1 MRFTMRNT
9 SAAIAIALAASL
21 IAVQP
26 ATAQAPGDIQVDVKN
41 EGNSD
46 FFLTPVWFGFHNG
59 TFDFFDAGATAS
71 SSLEAIAEDGMTGGL
86 TADFT
91 AAPGIPGDIQ
101 GVVTGTD
108 MAPPPINP
116 GETGTAFVTPANPAG
131 YRYFSFASMVI
142 PSNDSFIGNDNP
154 LAYEVFDAAG
164 NLNANSGNSFT
175 IQVFGSQIWDSGTE
189 VNDEMGAA
197 FSALGGTSSDEGGTI
212 ALQGPTELD
221 DFLGTDTAAGTTIN
235 DLIGPNELLAT
246 ITISIV
252 PEPASA
258 SLIGLGLVGLCG
270 TVRRRRK

>member
-1 MRFTMRNT
+1 MRFSKVSVR
-9 SAAIAIALAASL
+9 AAIAAVCMAGLLSAANL
-21 IAVQP
+21 
-26 ATAQAPGDIQVDVKN
+26 AQAQAAGDIRIDVTN

-59 TFDFFDAGATAS
+59 TFDFFDAGSAAS
-71 SSLEAIAEDGMTGGL
+71 GSLEAIAEDGIVDGL

-101 GVVTGTD
+101 GVVFGND
-108 MAPPPINP
+108 MAPPPVNP
-116 GETGTAFVTPANPAG
+116 GETGTAFVTPANPSG

-164 NLNANSGNSFT
+164 NLNGGTFT
-175 IQVFGSQIWDSGTE
+175 IEVFGNEIWDAGSE

-197 FSALGGTSSDEGGTI
+197 FSALGGTSSDEGGVVSLL
-212 ALQGPTELD
+212 AAGELD
-221 DFLGTDTAAGTTIN
+221 DFAGSDTAAGTTIN
-235 DLIGPNELLAT
+235 NLIGQNELLAT

-258 SLIGLGLVGLCG
+258 SLIGMGLLGMCG
-270 TVRRRRK
+270 MVRRRRQS